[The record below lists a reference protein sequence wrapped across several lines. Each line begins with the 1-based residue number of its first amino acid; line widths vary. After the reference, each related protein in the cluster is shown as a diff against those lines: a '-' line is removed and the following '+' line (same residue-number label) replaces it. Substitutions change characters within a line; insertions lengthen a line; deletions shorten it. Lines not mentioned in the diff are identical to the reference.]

1 MWLPQ
6 QSSDGQVVLKTKE
19 MPFCVAGMGDLL
31 ALFRCISCRFSF
43 QTDDTQPERLGAPG
57 RVFLSGCPEMACNVQ
72 HYPPGA
78 YLRVA
83 EAAQCRVQAHM
94 LLPVFACSPEDIGEN
109 FEKISKAIAVIEIV
123 QASDDMSFLP
133 MAQLI
138 RTVFSQTSGLYT
150 SPENDVLE
158 QLPTERTM
166 VKLPLESGVLQQNA
180 GRCSSNDMDG
190 GEGDQKDEEGEEG
203 FWSWPEKEKGMNS
216 KDGMKGL
223 NTKAGASLT
232 FEDLQSHFGVGLKE
246 AAAALGIC
254 VTTLKRACRRHGIQ
268 RWPRRALAKVSKAL
282 EEVNGKVPPPVP
294 GPFMLGMFPSVPP
307 SANNVPNEFGDARW
321 MALANMIPFSAPLT
335 QPIYANAP
343 SSSCAWPQDAS
354 RTYVNQPLAMACP
367 PSGMS
372 IPLHSSSTWS
382 PNPGLYFQYAD
393 ARAHNET
400 NVDLSKDKNNEVGL
414 FDPSMLE
421 FMQCDGSENLSGR
434 LS

>member
-43 QTDDTQPERLGAPG
+43 QTDDSQPERLGAPG

-72 HYPPGA
+72 DYPPGA

-94 LLPVFACSPEDIGEN
+94 LLPVFTCSPEDIEKKT
-109 FEKISKAIAVIEIV
+109 KISKAIGVIEIV

-150 SPENDVLE
+150 SPENDVVE

-166 VKLPLESGVLQQNA
+166 VKLPLESGVLH
-180 GRCSSNDMDG
+180 GKCSSSDMEDQW
-190 GEGDQKDEEGEEG
+190 EEDQKGT
-203 FWSWPEKEKGMNS
+203 NS
-216 KDGMKGL
+216 KDSKDSKDSIKAL

-282 EEVNGKVPPPVP
+282 EEVNGKGLPLSAVPHPLP
-294 GPFMLGMFPSVPP
+294 GPSMLGMFPTMVPP
-307 SANNVPNEFGDARW
+307 SAANGHDARW
-321 MALANMIPFSAPLT
+321 MALANMIPFNAQLT
-335 QPIYANAP
+335 QPLYANAP
-343 SSSCAWPQDAS
+343 PSSCAWPQDANQ
-354 RTYVNQPLAMACP
+354 TYVNQPLAMETT
-367 PSGMS
+367 
-372 IPLHSSSTWS
+372 IPFSNPW
-382 PNPGLYFQYAD
+382 PNPSLYYQYAD
-393 ARAHNET
+393 TQARNET
-400 NVDLSKDKNNEVGL
+400 NVDLSKDKSNQVGL

-421 FMQCDGSENLSGR
+421 FMQFDRPDILNVNGR
-434 LS
+434 LSL